1 MRDYCFRDILSAKQ
15 RNDYDKLNEASLGRM
30 CQYLITSERFAII
43 TPWCGNNTE
52 KENLTLFEK
61 LQNEIRSLGYGFVK
75 LRGHWRKC
83 QDDNIPYDK
92 CPNDKLVD
100 SIEPSLFIPKITL
113 KEVKRLTKKYEQ
125 DASIYGG
132 PETNGNV
139 VLIYKDGKQEN
150 IGKFHPAK
158 IAQAYSKVCGKSFVF
173 AGFEYVTQSWIQS
186 VIEKDFNR

>member
-1 MRDYCFRDILSAKQ
+1 MRDYSFPDILSAKQ
-15 RNDYDKLNEASLGRM
+15 KNDYNELNEASLGKVY
-30 CQYLITSERFAII
+30 QDLEAGEGFAII
-43 TPWCGNNTE
+43 TSWCGNNTE
-52 KENLTLFEK
+52 KENFALFKKFEH
-61 LQNEIRSLGYGFVK
+61 EIRSLGYGFVK

-139 VLIYKDGKQEN
+139 VLIYKDGKQED

-158 IAQAYSKVCGKSFVF
+158 IAQAYSKIRGKSFVF

-186 VIEKDFNR
+186 VIETNFNR